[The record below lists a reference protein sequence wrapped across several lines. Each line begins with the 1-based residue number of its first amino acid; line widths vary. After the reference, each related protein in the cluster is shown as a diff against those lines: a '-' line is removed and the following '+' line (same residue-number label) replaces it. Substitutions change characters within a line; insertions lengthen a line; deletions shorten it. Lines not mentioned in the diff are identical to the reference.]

1 MTLAGMEMTLTDRR
15 TLLRTATATAM
26 VAGLGR
32 MPAPA
37 LAQGAAA
44 RTLRFVPQGNLASMD
59 PIWGTSVLS
68 RNAGLMIYDTL
79 FGMGSDFQTKPQM
92 AAAHEVSADGL
103 THTITL
109 RPGLRFHDGEP
120 VRARDCIASIRR
132 WSKRDVLGQRLDALL
147 EEMTAASDDRF
158 SIRLKRPWNGLTWAM
173 GKAGANICAIM
184 PERVAQTDPFTQ
196 ITDFTGSGPF
206 RFLRDEW
213 VAGSLAVFERNAAY
227 QPRQEAPNLLAGG
240 KQVHFDRVEW
250 RVMPDAA
257 TAAAALQNNEADW
270 WETPLPDLLPV
281 LRRNRQIV
289 VEAVNTAGSFGVLRF
304 NHLHAPFDNPAIR
317 RALFPAVDQEAFVQ
331 AAVGTDPE
339 LYRIP
344 AGAFTPGTP
353 LANDAGLEILTGPRD
368 IEKAKQLLREAGYKN
383 ERVVLLSAT
392 DLPNL
397 QGMTEVAADLM
408 RRVGFNV
415 DLVSMDWGTQIQRR
429 TNRGPVEQGGFSAF
443 CTTWEG
449 LDTSVP
455 GSHQPL
461 RGNGA
466 NAWSGWPT
474 SARREAL
481 RDEWFD
487 AKDIE
492 TEKRIAE
499 ELQRTVWEEAPFI
512 PLGLQRPQQAY
523 RRSITGVLK
532 GGPTLFWNVR
542 RA

>member
-1 MTLAGMEMTLTDRR
+1 MTERR
-15 TLLRTATATAM
+15 TLLKTAAGTALA
-26 VAGLGR
+26 AGLGGLS
-32 MPAPA
+32 APA
-37 LAQGAAA
+37 LSQGADA
-44 RTLRFVPQGNLASMD
+44 RTLHFVPQGNLASMD
-59 PIWGTSVLS
+59 PVWGTSVLS
-68 RNAGLMIYDTL
+68 RNAGLMVYDTL
-79 FGMGSDFQTKPQM
+79 FGIGADFQPRPQM
-92 AAAHEVSADGL
+92 AGGHEVSADGL
-103 THTITL
+103 THRIAL

-120 VRARDCIASIRR
+120 VRAADCIASIRR

-147 EEMTAASDDRF
+147 EEMTAAGDDRF
-158 SIRLKRPWNGLTWAM
+158 SIRLKKPWAGLPFAL

-184 PERVAQTDPFTQ
+184 PERVARTDPFTQ
-196 ITDFTGSGPF
+196 VSDFTGSGPF
-206 RFLRDEW
+206 RFLRDQW

-227 QPRQEAPNLLAGG
+227 QPRPEAPDLLAGG

-289 VEAVNTAGSFGVLRF
+289 VETIATSGSFGVLRF
-304 NHLHAPFDNPAIR
+304 NHLHPPFDNPAIR
-317 RALFPAVDQEAFVQ
+317 RAIFPAVEQEAFMQ
-331 AAVGTDPE
+331 AAAGTDPS
-339 LYRIP
+339 LYVIP
-344 AGAFTPGTP
+344 SGAFTPGTP
-353 LANDAGLEILTGPRD
+353 LANDAGLDVLTGPRD
-368 IEKAKQLLREAGYKN
+368 LEKARRLLREAGYKG

-397 QGMTEVAADLM
+397 QGLTEVAADLM

-415 DLVSMDWGTQIQRR
+415 DLVAMDWGTQIQRR
-429 TNRGPVEQGGFSAF
+429 TNRGPVEGGGFSAF

-466 NAWSGWPT
+466 GAWSGWPT
-474 SARREAL
+474 SPRREAL
-481 RDEWFD
+481 REEWFE
-487 AKDIE
+487 AKDAE
-492 TEKRIAE
+492 TEKRVAR
-499 ELQRTVWEEAPFI
+499 ELQMAVWEEAPFV
-512 PLGLQRPQQAY
+512 PLGLLRPQQAY
-523 RRSITGVLK
+523 RRSITGVVK

>member
-1 MTLAGMEMTLTDRR
+1 MASRR
-15 TLLRTATATAM
+15 TLLRTAAAGTAA
-26 VAGLGR
+26 ALAAGR
-32 MPAPA
+32 MAAPA
-37 LAQGAAA
+37 LAQGGAA

-68 RNAGLMIYDTL
+68 RNAGLMVYDTL
-79 FGMGSDFQTKPQM
+79 FGIGSDFQVRPQM
-92 AAAHEVSADGL
+92 AAAHAVSADGL
-103 THTITL
+103 THTVTL

-132 WSKRDVLGQRLDALL
+132 WSKRDVLGQRLDLL
-147 EEMTAASDDRF
+147 LNEMVAVSDERF
-158 SIRLKRPWNGLTWAM
+158 TIALKRPWSGLTWAL

-184 PERVAQTDPFTQ
+184 PERIAQTDPFTQ
-196 ITDFTGSGPF
+196 ITEIVGSGPY

-213 VAGSLAVFERNAAY
+213 VAGSLAAFACNAAY
-227 QPRQEAPNLLAGG
+227 QPREEAPDLLAGG
-240 KQVHFDRVEW
+240 KPVHFDRVEW

-270 WETPLPDLLPV
+270 WEAPLPDLLPV
-281 LRRNRQIV
+281 LRGNRQIV
-289 VEAVNTAGSFGVLRF
+289 VETINTFGAFGVLRF
-304 NHLHAPFDNPAIR
+304 NHLNPPFDNPAVR
-317 RALFPAVDQEAFVQ
+317 RALFPAVDQEAFMQ
-331 AAVGTDPE
+331 AAMGTDPA
-339 LYRIP
+339 LYQIP

-353 LANDAGLEILTGPRD
+353 LANDAGLEILSGPRD
-368 IEKAKQLLREAGYKN
+368 VEKARQLLRASGYRN

-397 QGMTEVAADLM
+397 QAMTEVAADVM

-415 DLVSMDWGTQIQRR
+415 DLVAMDWGTQIQRR

-466 NAWSGWPT
+466 GAWSGWPT
-474 SARREAL
+474 SPRREAL
-481 RDEWFD
+481 RDAWFEATD
-487 AKDIE
+487 PAA
-492 TEKRIAE
+492 EKRIAE
-499 ELQRTVWEEAPFI
+499 ALQQAVWEEAPFI

-523 RRSITGVLK
+523 RRGITGVLK
-532 GGPTLFWNVR
+532 GGPSLFWNVR
-542 RA
+542 RG